1 MIYLTLSFPIFPFY
15 PPEII
20 RKPRFSDVFR
30 GFRREYWEEKNKTWG
45 WLISNNFRV
54 DRRGEDWTSQATV
67 IILIIEDCRRLIY
80 CKIVTWYTKLI
91 KISCWN
97 LFKSLTDFL
106 NIRVY
111 INIMKKC
118 LEMFDKKS
126 QQLPEACNFIKKE
139 TLAEVF
145 SREFGGI
152 IRTPFL

>member
-30 GFRREYWEEKNKTWG
+30 GFKREYWEEKNKTWG
-45 WLISNNFRV
+45 WLISKNFRV
-54 DRRGEDWTSQATV
+54 DRRGEDWTSQSTV

-80 CKIVTWYTKLI
+80 CKIFTWYTKLI

-97 LFKSLTDFL
+97 LFESLTDFL

-111 INIMKKC
+111 IIMKKC
-118 LEMFDKKS
+118 LEMVDKKS
-126 QQLPEACNFIKKE
+126 QKQLPEACNFIKKE